1 MPPVPDPTPQVSF
14 ERRKFSRTQV
24 LEGTAAA
31 VLAAAIIGTAGG
43 MGWLVVQLPGRLQQI
58 EGQITRLVQSQN
70 VFSEKVVDLEKQ
82 VQDHDRRL
90 IRLEIRR

>member
-1 MPPVPDPTPQVSF
+1 MHPVPDPTTQVTV

-43 MGWLVVQLPGRLQQI
+43 MGWLVVQLPSRLQQI

-70 VFSEKVVDLEKQ
+70 IFSEKFVDLEKQ

>member
-1 MPPVPDPTPQVSF
+1 VHPVPDPATQVTV

-43 MGWLVVQLPGRLQQI
+43 MGWLVVQLPSRLQQI

-70 VFSEKVVDLEKQ
+70 IFSEKFVDLEKQ

>member
-1 MPPVPDPTPQVSF
+1 MPSTPDPLTPMSF
-14 ERRKFSRTQV
+14 ERRKFSRIQV

-43 MGWLVVQLPGRLQQI
+43 MGWLVIQLPSRLQQI
-58 EGQITRLVQSQN
+58 EGQMNRLVQSQN
-70 VFSEKVVDLEKQ
+70 IFSEKFIGLERQ

-90 IRLEIRR
+90 IRLEIRK